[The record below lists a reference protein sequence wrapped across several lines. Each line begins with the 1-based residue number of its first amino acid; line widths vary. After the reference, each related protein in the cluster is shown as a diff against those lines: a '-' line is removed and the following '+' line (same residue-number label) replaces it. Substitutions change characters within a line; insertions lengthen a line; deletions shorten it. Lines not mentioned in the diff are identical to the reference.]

1 MVVEVI
7 STVLSKRYDPLMGGS
22 LSHIQPTVAETM
34 SIRFSK
40 SLSMILFVGV
50 GIFIAFNS
58 AAAQDKDK
66 DTARPVPISS
76 KTVSSAA
83 DKALLTVTPE
93 YIIGPEDILEITV
106 SVPLG
111 LRKQHRRCHGA
122 CKIHRV
128 LPDMWNTRCLEPCP
142 D

>member
-1 MVVEVI
+1 
-7 STVLSKRYDPLMGGS
+7 
-22 LSHIQPTVAETM
+22 M

-40 SLSMILFVGV
+40 SLSRILAVGV

-66 DTARPVPISS
+66 DTVRPHQISS
-76 KTVSSAA
+76 KAVSGAA

-106 SVPLG
+106 WKNADLSKQVQVRPDGRISLPLLGDISAVAKTPVQLTEEISAG
-111 LRKQHRRCHGA
+111 LRAFMESPTISIMVKEVNSYQ
-122 CKIHRV
+122 I
-128 LPDMWNTRCLEPCP
+128 
-142 D
+142 